1 MLNNIGLPG
10 LLLIAVVV
18 LVLFGRGK
26 ISSLMGE
33 VGKGITAFKK
43 GVDDSKKEIEDEASD
58 VARDVTPEEEKEYRR
73 RQKSRNLVLGGILL
87 FMAVLFYAITIVRM

>member
-33 VGKGITAFKK
+33 VGKGITSFKK
-43 GVDDSKKEIEDEASD
+43 GIKDGEEEVKSMDAED
-58 VARDVTPEEEKEYRR
+58 VADVIDGEVTTDTDKK
-73 RQKSRNLVLGGILL
+73 QV
-87 FMAVLFYAITIVRM
+87 

>member
-33 VGKGITAFKK
+33 VGKGITSFKK
-43 GVDDSKKEIEDEASD
+43 GINEGKEELEKQDAAD
-58 VARDVTPEEEKEYRR
+58 AAKDVTPAEETDKD
-73 RQKSRNLVLGGILL
+73 K
-87 FMAVLFYAITIVRM
+87 A

>member
-1 MLNNIGLPG
+1 MGLGNIGLPG

-33 VGKGITAFKK
+33 VGKGITSFKK
-43 GVDDSKKEIEDEASD
+43 GISEGEQENKEVADESAD
-58 VARDVTPEEEKEYRR
+58 VIDVKADKDR
-73 RQKSRNLVLGGILL
+73 V
-87 FMAVLFYAITIVRM
+87 